1 MFFKKYLFYI
11 RESFMLKECTL
22 SIIKPDAVIKNVI
35 GAIINRFEISGLV
48 IVTAKMLQLTS
59 IQATQFY
66 CEHQKKF
73 FFKNLIDFMISG
85 RVFVQVLE
93 GNNSIRRVREIM
105 GSTNPVEALA
115 GTIRADYG
123 INYTKN
129 AIHGSDST
137 ESAIRE
143 ISYFFK

>member
-1 MFFKKYLFYI
+1 MF
-11 RESFMLKECTL
+11 KERTL

-48 IVTAKMLQLTS
+48 IVTAKMLQLTP
-59 IQATQFY
+59 IQATEFY

-73 FFKNLIDFMISG
+73 FFSTLVNFMVSG
-85 RVFVQVLE
+85 RIFVQVLE
-93 GNNSIRRVREIM
+93 GNNVIRRVREIM
-105 GSTNPVEALA
+105 GSTNPVDALA

-123 INYTKN
+123 INYTQN
-129 AIHGSDST
+129 AVHGSDSA

-143 ISYFFK
+143 IFYFFK